1 MKKNEFYYKGFI
13 YRADSKY
20 QFTNS
25 LGIRLVIEINDFNDY
40 LFIQPLFEWTPNPF
54 TIFYIGGNQNLTNN
68 NKNYLVD
75 NSQIFNK
82 FQYLL
87 SL

>member
-1 MKKNEFYYKGFI
+1 MDKNEFYYNGFI

-25 LGIRLVIEINDFNDY
+25 LGIRLVIELNDFNDY

-54 TIFYIGGNQNLTNN
+54 TIFYIGGNQNLTN
-68 NKNYLVD
+68 
-75 NSQIFNK
+75 SWI
-82 FQYLL
+82 
-87 SL
+87 